1 MSTCTAQPISWLK
14 LEQYQLGELSA
25 DEQRRIEAHLKECEV
40 CRASLDSIR
49 ADETVPA
56 PQAAPKTE
64 PLPEV
69 TRKVPWLRWATAGAA
84 LAAAAA
90 LLLVLLVSDWKRA
103 EPDIP
108 GSKIGFKGGE
118 LSLSLVREC
127 QGKILHDPESFTP
140 GDRFKLQV
148 TCPPAE
154 ELFWN
159 VVVFQDD
166 GSSFPYIPEEPL
178 ACGNRVPLP
187 GAFSITGKSAA
198 VVCLVVS
205 SQPLVRVSL
214 SLDKLPADTVCTI
227 LRSSQ

>member
-1 MSTCTAQPISWLK
+1 MSACTAQPISWLK

-25 DEQRRIEAHLKECEV
+25 DEMRRVEAHLKECEV

-49 ADETVPA
+49 ADETVL
-56 PQAAPKTE
+56 K

-69 TRKVPWLRWATAGAA
+69 TRKAPVWRWVTAGTA

-90 LLLVLLVSDWKRA
+90 LLLVLLVTDWRKA
-103 EPDIP
+103 VPDIP

-118 LSLSLVREC
+118 LSLSLVRER
-127 QGKILHDPESFTP
+127 QGKILHDPESFAP

-148 TCPPAE
+148 TCPPSE
-154 ELFWN
+154 EIFWN
-159 VVVFQDD
+159 VVVFQAG

-178 ACGNRVPLP
+178 RCGNRVPLP
-187 GAFSITGKSAA
+187 GAFTITGKSAA

-205 SQPLVRVSL
+205 SQPLDRISL
-214 SLDKLPADTVCTI
+214 SLEKLPPDTVCTI
-227 LRSSQ
+227 LRSVP

>member
-1 MSTCTAQPISWLK
+1 MNACTAQPISWLK

-25 DEQRRIEAHLKECEV
+25 DERRRIEAHLNECEV

-49 ADETVPA
+49 QDETEL
-56 PQAAPKTE
+56 K

-69 TRKVPWLRWATAGAA
+69 TRKIPWLRWATAGTA

-90 LLLVLLVSDWKRA
+90 LFLVLFVTDWKRA
-103 EPDIP
+103 VPDIP

-118 LSLSLVREC
+118 LSISLVRER
-127 QGKILHDPESFTP
+127 QGRILHDPESFAP
-140 GDRFKLQV
+140 GDRFKVQV
-148 TCPPAE
+148 TCPPSE
-154 ELFWN
+154 EVFWN

-178 ACGNRVPLP
+178 TCGNRVPLP

-198 VVCLVVS
+198 IVCLVVS
-205 SQPLVRVSL
+205 TQPPDRASL
-214 SLDKLPADTVCTI
+214 SLEGLPPDTVCTI
-227 LRSSQ
+227 LRAGK